1 MKENPI
7 NVFRL
12 KHPVMSNALIALVVL
27 LAGGYACLMML
38 DIFTNHGQEV
48 KVPDVRYKPYTEAI
62 SLIEDAGLH
71 YEIDSIYNEDYR
83 PGVVIDQS
91 PNSGTMVKATR
102 TVYLTVNM
110 TTPPKVQ
117 LPKELSDMP
126 GSDGVTMLKSLGF
139 RNVNTDTIASDKL
152 GLIIHVSV
160 NGHRVA
166 LGSRAALNARIT
178 LSIGDGS
185 MDTQEY
191 DPLGDLQRDSLIQE
205 QLKKGIL
212 NLEQDSNE
220 VTPHIVQ

>member
-1 MKENPI
+1 
-7 NVFRL
+7 
-12 KHPVMSNALIALVVL
+12 
-27 LAGGYACLMML
+27 
-38 DIFTNHGQEV
+38 
-48 KVPDVRYKPYTEAI
+48 
-62 SLIEDAGLH
+62 
-71 YEIDSIYNEDYR
+71 
-83 PGVVIDQS
+83 
-91 PNSGTMVKATR
+91 
-102 TVYLTVNM
+102 
-110 TTPPKVQ
+110 
-117 LPKELSDMP
+117 MP